1 MVDFAEMIT
10 IKEAAAITGY
20 TPQNITKMIRAG
32 KLSFVR
38 RGRQYFVKNS
48 DIQGIIK
55 VVNVVKLK

>member
-10 IKEAAAITGY
+10 IKEVAIITGY

-38 RGRQYFVKNS
+38 RGRKYFVNKA
-48 DIQGIIK
+48 DIDAIIK
-55 VVNVVKLK
+55 VVNVVKLS